1 MNGTKN
7 VQIEPDNSHLNLKFY
22 LEVEEECDTSLA
34 QSEEMTLLDNQ
45 VAGHFTG
52 DKENIGMFKCGG
64 TVLKPVTRKAQLA
77 QPCRETSFYR
87 TLAETVD
94 PSLLQMRKFVPKY
107 YGNRTVCLE
116 DGREVDC
123 MVLQDLT
130 KGFKEPCIMDVKIG
144 KRTWDPDATYEKM
157 ASEQQKYQ
165 DTKRDFGFCIP
176 GFQVYKLS
184 NGKLRKYGKDY
195 GKKLNKETL
204 IDAFRTFL
212 NADSTIS
219 RSLLVQLLVNLWQIQ
234 DWARHQHGL
243 RLYSSSL
250 LLIYDA
256 KRLRQTMVARQFQ
269 RQIDHSAIETVAAIP
284 TASLIGSGAAPLKT
298 NLTRSASLYRPLS
311 LAVLHDKESVRTGFS
326 GQLTKDG
333 PILKCPISPNRSA
346 NTLLPPSL
354 INDGLDSRRRKP
366 VQSAPNLKRMH
377 SFQNNYDKELHDIK
391 AGYHDI
397 LDDLIWEEKTQ
408 LWATVRI
415 IDFAHVYETH
425 GQHSIDENYLNGLEN
440 LVKILEGFLEH
451 AD

>member
-1 MNGTKN
+1 MMNGTNN
-7 VQIEPDNSHLNLKFY
+7 VQIEPDNSHLKFY
-22 LEVEEECDTSLA
+22 LAVEEECDFA
-34 QSEEMTLLDNQ
+34 QSDEMTLLDNQ

-64 TVLKPVTRKAQLA
+64 TVLKPVTRRAQRA
-77 QPCRETSFYR
+77 QPCRETCFYR
-87 TLAETVD
+87 TLAETSD

-107 YGNRTVCLE
+107 YGNRTVRLE
-116 DGREVDC
+116 DGREVEC

-165 DTKRDFGFCIP
+165 DTKRDVGFCIP

-204 IDAFRTFL
+204 IDAFRIFL
-212 NADSTIS
+212 NADSSIS

-256 KRLRQTMVARQFQ
+256 KRLRQTVAARQHQ
-269 RQIDHSAIETVAAIP
+269 LHIERETAIPIP
-284 TASLIGSGAAPLKT
+284 TASLTGSLAAPLKSH
-298 NLTRSASLYRPLS
+298 LTRSASLYRPLS

-333 PILKCPISPNRSA
+333 PILKCPISPNRTSS
-346 NTLLPPSL
+346 TLLPPTLVDDSL
-354 INDGLDSRRRKP
+354 DHRRRRP

-408 LWATVRI
+408 LWATVRL

-440 LVKILEGFLEH
+440 LVKILEGFLEQ
-451 AD
+451 AL